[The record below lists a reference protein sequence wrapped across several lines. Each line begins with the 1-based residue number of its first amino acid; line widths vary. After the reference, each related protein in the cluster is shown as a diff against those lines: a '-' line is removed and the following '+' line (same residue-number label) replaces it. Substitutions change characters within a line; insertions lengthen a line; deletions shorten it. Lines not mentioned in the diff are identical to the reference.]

1 MGNELNQIFAHAQ
14 AIYLSALMA
23 GALFFGMVGLRELR
37 GQRMEGFLY
46 VVLSLFFLCT
56 HFFYLMNLPVNA
68 QIGSPENLDLVWNW
82 LSRVMAPAVI
92 ILFVGIGTF
101 NLAILNV
108 RQGAIKMFFGVTLA
122 LFLYILGAT
131 WPIDIKA
138 ILTVVWSLVW
148 FDVELETATA

>member
-1 MGNELNQIFAHAQ
+1 MENELNQIFAHAQ

-37 GQRMEGFLY
+37 GERMEGFLY
-46 VVLSLFFLCT
+46 LVLASFFFVT

-68 QIGSPENLDLVWNW
+68 QIGSSENLDLVWNW
-82 LSRVMAPAVI
+82 LARILAPAVI

-108 RQGAIKMFFGVTLA
+108 RQGAVKMFFGITLA
-122 LFLYILGAT
+122 LFLYILGAS
-131 WPIDIKA
+131 WAVDIKA
-138 ILTVVWSLVW
+138 VLTVVWSMIW
-148 FDVELETATA
+148 FDVELETASA